1 MVLATW
7 FARLLGGGLRPL
19 GELEASLL
27 EQVWDA
33 GEVSVRDLHRRDGAG
48 LAYTTVMT
56 TLDRLYK
63 KGLLRRRKD
72 GRAFLYSPAMTREK
86 FAEAVARQAIA
97 VMGECAGRSAVL
109 SSFVNAMD
117 TSDARL
123 LDELER
129 LVRSKRNAQ
138 KRGES

>member
-1 MVLATW
+1 MAPVPW
-7 FARLLGGGLRPL
+7 FARWRGFRPL

-33 GEVSVRDLHRRDGAG
+33 GEVSVRDLHQRDGSH

-72 GRAFLYSPAMTREK
+72 GRAFFYSAAITRAQ
-86 FAEAVARQAIA
+86 FAEAVARHAIA
-97 VMGECAGRSAVL
+97 VMGECAGRGAVL
-109 SSFVNAMD
+109 SSFVNAVG
-117 TSDARL
+117 TADARL
-123 LDELER
+123 LDDLER

-138 KRGES
+138 KRGDA